1 MSKLVFIFWIHQSQ
15 KMQRGRTSVDMGN
28 LGWNR
33 TKEIA
38 RNHPSSHKGK
48 GKGRA
53 GSSSQTRDNF
63 ETDYHR
69 RDADAMSDEQLQQL
83 LSQQDGRF
91 YQQCDIPEVEDELE
105 DDDAEEDP
113 PTAEG
118 EGHGTPDDEEE
129 VEDLTYTS
137 LSPVHCT
144 RYQTKISLEHHLIY
158 SNVV

>member
-1 MSKLVFIFWIHQSQ
+1 MSNVN
-15 KMQRGRTSVDMGN
+15 R
-28 LGWNR
+28 NR

-38 RNHPSSHKGK
+38 RNHPSSRKGK

-53 GSSSQTRDNF
+53 GSSSQTRNDF

-83 LSQQDGRF
+83 LAQQDGRF
-91 YQQCDIPEVEDELE
+91 YQQHDIPEVEDELE

-118 EGHGTPDDEEE
+118 EGDDTRTMRKRSRPRTRL
-129 VEDLTYTS
+129 VHPNSVRKMYHQLLTAILKS
-137 LSPVHCT
+137 
-144 RYQTKISLEHHLIY
+144 
-158 SNVV
+158 